1 VEGYA
6 LPDDMPLW
14 RRQLHPD
21 GYGYA
26 WLLALILVGIGFGL
40 GAPDEPW
47 ARLVTLVLQS
57 ATLLAALQV
66 SGAHPWIVRAA
77 SIAVAVAIAGTA
89 GVFILR
95 GEVGVVAGRTVGLML
110 VVLAPAAIIHGIV
123 RQARVSGVMTVRTM
137 FGVLCVY
144 LLIGVGF
151 AFAYGV
157 VSAAEADRFFS
168 QMKGG
173 DHADFLYFSFASLT
187 TTGFGD
193 LTAATPLGRSMA
205 VTEAL
210 LGQVYLVTVV
220 ALIVSNMARPP
231 RAGT

>member
-1 VEGYA
+1 MEGYA

-14 RRQLHPD
+14 RRHLDPD

-26 WLLALILVGIGFGL
+26 WLLVLILVGIGFGL

-47 ARLVTLVLQS
+47 ARLVTLVFQS

-66 SGAHPWIVRAA
+66 SGAHPYIVRAA
-77 SIAVAVAIAGTA
+77 SIAVAVAIVGTA
-89 GVFILR
+89 GVFITV
-95 GEVGVVAGRTVGLML
+95 GEIGRFAGRTVGLML

-123 RQARVSGVMTVRTM
+123 RQARTAGVMTVRTM

-151 AFAYGV
+151 GFAYGV
-157 VSAAEADRFFS
+157 ISAADADRFFA
-168 QMKGG
+168 QIDGG

-231 RAGT
+231 RADP

>member
-1 VEGYA
+1 MEGYA
-6 LPDDMPLW
+6 LPDDTPLW
-14 RRQLHPD
+14 RRHLDPD

-26 WLLALILVGIGFGL
+26 WLLVLILVGIGFGL

-47 ARLVTLVLQS
+47 ARLVTLVFQS

-66 SGAHPWIVRAA
+66 SGAHPYIVRAA
-77 SIAVAVAIAGTA
+77 SIAVAVAIVGTA
-89 GVFILR
+89 GVFITV
-95 GEVGVVAGRTVGLML
+95 GEIGRFAGRTVGLML

-123 RQARVSGVMTVRTM
+123 RQARTAGVMTVRTM

-151 AFAYGV
+151 GFAYGV
-157 VSAAEADRFFS
+157 ISAADADRFFA
-168 QMKGG
+168 QIKGG

-231 RAGT
+231 RAST